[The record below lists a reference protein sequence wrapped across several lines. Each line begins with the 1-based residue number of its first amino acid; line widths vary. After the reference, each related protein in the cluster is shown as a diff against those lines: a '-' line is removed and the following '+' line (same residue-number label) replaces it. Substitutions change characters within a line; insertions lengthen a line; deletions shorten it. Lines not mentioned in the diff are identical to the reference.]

1 LGSLCRWQVCPGAG
15 NTKENELEELFMPVI
30 QLEVS
35 PKTALMWEQFLDTM
49 KAGRLKENGLLGD
62 WTLLAFMAEV
72 DRYLRDGL
80 PGQAELEREMRD
92 KEAATARKRL
102 TKMQKRVL
110 PMYNENESQTTG
122 EISRVLGLTPE
133 DGAAQV
139 AQWLDEG
146 FLAPGIMRDGQ
157 QTYILSPD
165 WQKMNATANR
175 PSLNTPRTP
184 HLPEFYKG

>member
-1 LGSLCRWQVCPGAG
+1 
-15 NTKENELEELFMPVI
+15 MPVI

-35 PKTALMWEQFLDTM
+35 PRTALLWERFLDTM

-72 DRYLRDGL
+72 DRYLANGL

-92 KEAATARKRL
+92 KEAATARRRL
-102 TKMQKRVL
+102 SKLQKRVL
-110 PMYNENESQTTG
+110 PMYNENESQTTD
-122 EISRVLGLTPE
+122 EIARVLGMTPE
-133 DGAAQV
+133 EGVKLV
-139 AQWLDEG
+139 AQWLAEG
-146 FLAPGIMRDGQ
+146 FMAEGVERCGR
-157 QTYILSPD
+157 QTYVLGPN

-184 HLPEFYKG
+184 HLPEYYRG